1 MALENGGKVQPWLRA
16 ALAQELVRDNA
27 VSVNDQRMNSN
38 LAGQRLE
45 LGAGVNVS
53 LTRDI
58 ALYADASWS
67 HGDKLTSPWSGS
79 AGLRWQF

>member
-38 LAGQRLE
+38 WRANGW
-45 LGAGVNVS
+45 
-53 LTRDI
+53 
-58 ALYADASWS
+58 SW
-67 HGDKLTSPWSGS
+67 
-79 AGLRWQF
+79 ARR